1 MAKPST
7 SRTPRQKQALDTTF
21 LALADPT
28 RRAILA
34 VLHNGDAF
42 VSDLARPHKMS
53 MPAVMKHIGVLRNA
67 PALVTHHK
75 TGRTRR
81 CHLVAAPMAQA
92 ATHWLETYRKFW
104 ENNLDSL
111 EQFLANEQFLH
122 NTQLKSTSQE

>member
-1 MAKPST
+1 MVKHLHPVARKET
-7 SRTPRQKQALDTTF
+7 ALDTTF

-34 VLHNGDAF
+34 VLHTGDAT

-53 MPAVMKHIGVLRNA
+53 MPAVMKHIGVLERA
-67 PALVTHHK
+67 GLVTHHK

-81 CHLVAAPMAQA
+81 CHLVAAPMAA

-122 NTQLKSTSQE
+122 NSQLKSHPQE

>member
-1 MAKPST
+1 MVNHLHHEPAPEK
-7 SRTPRQKQALDTTF
+7 ALDTTF

-34 VLHNGDAF
+34 VLHTGDAS

-53 MPAVMKHIGVLRNA
+53 MPAVMKHIGVLERA
-67 PALVTHHK
+67 GLVTHHK

-81 CHLVAAPMAQA
+81 CHLVAAPMSQA
-92 ATHWLETYRKFW
+92 VSWLETYRQFW

-111 EQFLANEQFLH
+111 EQFLH
-122 NTQLKSTSQE
+122 NTQPKSNPQE